1 MLKIRARNRRLAL
14 NGFDFFVQAIKL
26 DEPEPPKRP
35 ARKVI
40 LAKRKAAKTVEPTL
54 SGVAFLD
61 EPEEVA

>member
-1 MLKIRARNRRLAL
+1 M
-14 NGFDFFVQAIKL
+14 NGFDFFVQAINL
-26 DEPEPPKRP
+26 DEPAPPQRP